1 MKEFCRLRAK
11 AYSYLIDD
19 ASEVKK
25 SKGTKKCV
33 INWGIMFENYTDCL
47 FNDKIILK
55 SQQKFKSN
63 HHKMYTEE
71 VNKITLSSDDD
82 KRLKTFN
89 KVTTWPYGTNDL
101 KVCESEMM
109 IVKDLFVK
117 KYDEIVLKQ

>member
-11 AYSYLIDD
+11 TYSYLIDD
-19 ASEVKK
+19 DSEVKK

-89 KVTTWPYGTNDL
+89 KVTTWPYGTSDL

>member
-1 MKEFCRLRAK
+1 MKEFCRLK
-11 AYSYLIDD
+11 AETYSYLIDD
-19 ASEVKK
+19 DSEVKK

>member
-11 AYSYLIDD
+11 TYSYLIDD
-19 ASEVKK
+19 DSEVKK

-55 SQQKFKSN
+55 SQQKFKSIY
-63 HHKMYTEE
+63 HKMYTEE

-101 KVCESEMM
+101 KVSESEMM

-117 KYDEIVLKQ
+117 IYDEIVLKQ

>member
-11 AYSYLIDD
+11 TYSYLIDD

-33 INWGIMFENYTDCL
+33 MNWGIMFENYTDCL

>member
-1 MKEFCRLRAK
+1 MKELCRLRAK
-11 AYSYLIDD
+11 TYSYLIDD
-19 ASEVKK
+19 DSEVKK

>member
-11 AYSYLIDD
+11 TYSYLIDD
-19 ASEVKK
+19 DSEVKK

-89 KVTTWPYGTNDL
+89 KVTTGPYGTNDL

>member
-11 AYSYLIDD
+11 TYSYLTDD
-19 ASEVKK
+19 DSEVKK